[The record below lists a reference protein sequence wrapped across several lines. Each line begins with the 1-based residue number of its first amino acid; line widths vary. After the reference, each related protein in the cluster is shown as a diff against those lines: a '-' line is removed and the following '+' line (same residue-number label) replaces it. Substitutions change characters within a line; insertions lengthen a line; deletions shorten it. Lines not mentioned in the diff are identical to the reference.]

1 MKHFLHLLFLLPF
14 FCTAQNDSL
23 IEYSKLVK
31 MTMQPG
37 AFVKLHYDTIGSTD
51 DVHIGLITATSLKD
65 GSAERS
71 VCFTG
76 NGFLVGTILFNERN
90 IQIPVEDLSSF
101 IDALVVM
108 NIEADLNNTRAVEK
122 YRYVSSNFT
131 VLEMQ
136 NRHVNTKRWDINLYT
151 RYRNINAPVLG
162 MLLSIN
168 QKNIGSMLTI
178 LQKLKKDLGDDL
190 YKKL

>member
-1 MKHFLHLLFLLPF
+1 MKHSLHLLLLLPF

-71 VCFTG
+71 VCFTS
-76 NGFLVGTILFNERN
+76 NGFLVSTILFNERN

-136 NRHVNTKRWDINLYT
+136 NRHINSKRWDINLYT